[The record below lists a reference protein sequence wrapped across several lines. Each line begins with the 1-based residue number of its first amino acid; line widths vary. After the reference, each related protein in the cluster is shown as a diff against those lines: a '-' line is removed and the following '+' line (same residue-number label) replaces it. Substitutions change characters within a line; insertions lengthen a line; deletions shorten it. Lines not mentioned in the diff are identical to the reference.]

1 VVEVPEVQSTVDGGA
16 VVTVAKVRK
25 AKVYP
30 TMKIPAGEF
39 LRDDFAELNGF
50 DFNQKIYLR
59 IKAPYLISLTSYW
72 GDDDFFIS
80 KNIEAVSFSLFY
92 SGAIL
97 LLCIYHLML
106 FVAFRRLV
114 FLYYC
119 LFALGMLSVG
129 LSAGGVL
136 DLWFPSEK
144 FSWGDVAPV
153 TRVFPALFVGPFLT
167 ELFHLKG
174 RQFYSVL
181 GIGITAIFLGAIIAV
196 GGSQFALLSDALNGV
211 ALTYM
216 FYLGWKM
223 FRQKTPGSR
232 SYLLGLFCLA
242 SGVGYWT
249 IGNLGWV
256 QRNLWAIHAPILGN
270 LLEIVFLSATLSSS
284 LETFRKA
291 EANEKAATERVDFL
305 KRFIRVLTHD
315 LANPLAIIQG
325 SLRQLLQQKDPVVLK
340 NAQRIERAS
349 SQMKGLIDN
358 IRTIQALQSGK
369 LEIKPTSVSLRQA
382 VDNAIFTV
390 SELSEK
396 KNVPVQVI
404 DFSQDLNILADPS
417 SLSHEVLSNLLSN
430 AIKFTEPG
438 ETISITVEALEN
450 HVLLHIQDRGIGI
463 LILFQELCLAR

>member
-1 VVEVPEVQSTVDGGA
+1 
-16 VVTVAKVRK
+16 
-25 AKVYP
+25 
-30 TMKIPAGEF
+30 
-39 LRDDFAELNGF
+39 
-50 DFNQKIYLR
+50 
-59 IKAPYLISLTSYW
+59 
-72 GDDDFFIS
+72 
-80 KNIEAVSFSLFY
+80 
-92 SGAIL
+92 
-97 LLCIYHLML
+97 
-106 FVAFRRLV
+106 
-114 FLYYC
+114 
-119 LFALGMLSVG
+119 
-129 LSAGGVL
+129 
-136 DLWFPSEK
+136 
-144 FSWGDVAPV
+144 
-153 TRVFPALFVGPFLT
+153 
-167 ELFHLKG
+167 
-174 RQFYSVL
+174 
-181 GIGITAIFLGAIIAV
+181 
-196 GGSQFALLSDALNGV
+196 
-211 ALTYM
+211 M

-450 HVLLHIQDRGIGI
+450 HLLLHIQDRGIGI
-463 LILFQELCLAR
+463 PPDLLERIFDENASTSREGTAGEKGTGFGMPLVKAFMEAYGGQIFIISKTKQSGQLNHGTKITLQFTYPNSGLVSSTDRHSSAA